1 MKICNFYRDILGLR
15 LVKKIVNFED
25 TGTYHLYFANEHAD
39 EGTIMTFF
47 PLSSDLYGR
56 VGAGQVRRIAF
67 AIPKDTLSY

>member
-1 MKICNFYRDILGLR
+1 M
-15 LVKKIVNFED
+15 NFED